1 MISGKNSVSKP
12 QSKVLITGA
21 GTGLGLE
28 TALSLAERGF
38 SVYASVLDAEQQAR
52 VMEEASQRGVALQAP
67 IMDVTD
73 AAAVQATIDA
83 IVAAPGD
90 EVSVVHNAGISLRG
104 YFEDCDDDEIRR
116 VFEVNLMGAMVVT
129 RAVLPAMRQVG
140 RGRLIF
146 VSSIG
151 ARVASMGRTAYC
163 ASKFALEG
171 FAESLMQEVTPLG
184 IQVSIVEPAII
195 KTERWTVH
203 RGIARRAQ
211 DPSSPYYGWFQRQ
224 EELADELVRTSPT
237 TPEQVADAIHRA
249 LTEPRPRLRTIV
261 GKRARLV
268 VTARRYLPGELFER
282 FYFGEAMR
290 RVTAADGS

>member
-1 MISGKNSVSKP
+1 MTN
-12 QSKVLITGA
+12 KVLITGA

-28 TALSLAERGF
+28 TALTLAERGF
-38 SVYASVLDAEQQAR
+38 TVFASVLDGEQQAR
-52 VMEEASQRGVALQAP
+52 VMQAAAQRGVSLHAP

-73 AAAVQATIDA
+73 EAVVQSIIDA

-116 VFEVNLMGAMVVT
+116 VFEVNLVGAMTVT
-129 RAVLPAMRQVG
+129 RAVLPAMRQAG

-171 FAESLMQEVTPLG
+171 FAESLMQEVGPLG
-184 IQVSIVEPAII
+184 IQVSIIEPAII

-211 DPSSPYYGWFQRQ
+211 DPSSPYYAWFQRQ

-237 TPEQVADAIHRA
+237 TPEQVADAIYRA
-249 LTEPRPRLRTIV
+249 LIKPRPRLRTIV

-290 RVTAADGS
+290 RVTAADRS

>member
-1 MISGKNSVSKP
+1 MTN
-12 QSKVLITGA
+12 KVLITGA

-28 TALSLAERGF
+28 TALTLAGRGF
-38 SVYASVLDAEQQAR
+38 TVFASVLDAEQQAR
-52 VMEEASQRGVALQAP
+52 VASEASQRGVTLNTP

-73 AAAVQATIDA
+73 EESVQATIDA
-83 IVAAPGD
+83 IVAAPGALLG
-90 EVSVVHNAGISLRG
+90 VVHNAGISLRG

-116 VFEVNLMGAMVVT
+116 VFEVNLIGAMTVT
-129 RAVLPAMRQVG
+129 RAVLPTMRAAG
-140 RGRLIF
+140 LGRLIF

-171 FAESLMQEVTPLG
+171 FAESLMQEVIPLG

-195 KTERWTVH
+195 NTERWTVH
-203 RGIARRAQ
+203 RGIARRAK
-211 DPSSPYYGWFQRQ
+211 DPSSPYHAWFERQ
-224 EELADELVRTSPT
+224 EEIADELVRTSPT
-237 TPEQVADAIHRA
+237 TPDQVADAIYRA
-249 LTEPRPRLRTIV
+249 LTDGRPQLRYIV

-268 VTARRYLPGELFER
+268 VTLRRYLPGELFER

-290 RVTAADGS
+290 RVTAADRS

>member
-1 MISGKNSVSKP
+1 MTN
-12 QSKVLITGA
+12 KVLITGA

-28 TALSLAERGF
+28 TALTLAGRGF
-38 SVYASVLDAEQQAR
+38 TVFASVLDAEQQAR
-52 VMEEASQRGVALQAP
+52 VASEASQRGVTLNTP

-73 AAAVQATIDA
+73 EESVQATIDA
-83 IVAAPGD
+83 IVAAPRVLLG
-90 EVSVVHNAGISLRG
+90 VVHNAGISLRG

-116 VFEVNLMGAMVVT
+116 VFEVNLIGAMTVT
-129 RAVLPAMRQVG
+129 RAVLPTMRAAG
-140 RGRLIF
+140 LGRLIF

-171 FAESLMQEVTPLG
+171 FAESLMQEVIPLG

-195 KTERWTVH
+195 NTERWTVH
-203 RGIARRAQ
+203 RGIARRAK
-211 DPSSPYYGWFQRQ
+211 DPSSPYLAWFERQ
-224 EELADELVRTSPT
+224 EEIADELVRTSPT
-237 TPEQVADAIHRA
+237 TPDQVADAIYRA
-249 LTEPRPRLRTIV
+249 LTDGRPQLRYIV

-268 VTARRYLPGELFER
+268 VTLRRYLPGELFER

-290 RVTAADGS
+290 RVTAADRS

>member
-1 MISGKNSVSKP
+1 MTN
-12 QSKVLITGA
+12 KVLITGA

-28 TALSLAERGF
+28 TALTLAGRGF
-38 SVYASVLDAEQQAR
+38 TVFASVLDAEQQAR
-52 VMEEASQRGVALQAP
+52 VASEASQRGVTLNTP

-73 AAAVQATIDA
+73 EESVQATIDA
-83 IVAAPGD
+83 IVAAPGALLG
-90 EVSVVHNAGISLRG
+90 VVHNAGISLRG

-116 VFEVNLMGAMVVT
+116 VFEVNLIGAMTVT
-129 RAVLPAMRQVG
+129 RAVLPTMRAAG
-140 RGRLIF
+140 LGRLIF

-171 FAESLMQEVTPLG
+171 FAESLMQEVIPLG
-184 IQVSIVEPAII
+184 IQVSIIEPAII
-195 KTERWTVH
+195 NTERWTVH
-203 RGIARRAQ
+203 RGIARRAK
-211 DPSSPYYGWFQRQ
+211 DPSSPYLAWFERQ

-237 TPEQVADAIHRA
+237 TPDQVADAIYRA
-249 LTEPRPRLRTIV
+249 LTDGRPQLRYIV

-268 VTARRYLPGELFER
+268 VTLRRYLPGELFER

-290 RVTAADGS
+290 RVTAADRS

>member
-1 MISGKNSVSKP
+1 MTD
-12 QSKVLITGA
+12 KVLITGA

-28 TALSLAERGF
+28 TALTLAGRGYTVF
-38 SVYASVLDAEQQAR
+38 ASVLDVEQQAR
-52 VMEEASQRGVALQAP
+52 VQSEAAQRNVTVHAP
-67 IMDVTD
+67 ILDVTD
-73 AAAVQATIDA
+73 EESVQAAIDA
-83 IVAAPGD
+83 IAAVPG
-90 EVSVVHNAGISLRG
+90 VLLGVVHNAGISLRG

-116 VFEVNLMGAMVVT
+116 VFDVNLYGAMALT
-129 RAVLPAMRQVG
+129 RAVLPMMRQAG

-171 FAESLMQEVTPLG
+171 FAESLMQEVSPLG
-184 IQVSIVEPAII
+184 IQVSIVEPAIVN
-195 KTERWTVH
+195 TERWTVH

-211 DPSSPYYGWFQRQ
+211 EPSSPYHAWFQRQ

-237 TPEQVADAIHRA
+237 TPDQVADAVYRA
-249 LTEPRPRLRTIV
+249 LTDGKPRLRYIV
-261 GKRARLV
+261 GKRARVV
-268 VTARRYLPGELFER
+268 VTLRRYLPGELFER

-290 RVTAADGS
+290 RVTAADRT

>member
-1 MISGKNSVSKP
+1 MTN
-12 QSKVLITGA
+12 KVLITGA

-28 TALSLAERGF
+28 TALTLAGRGF
-38 SVYASVLDAEQQAR
+38 TVFASVLDAEQQAR
-52 VMEEASQRGVALQAP
+52 VASEASQRGVTLNTP

-73 AAAVQATIDA
+73 EESVQATIDA
-83 IVAAPGD
+83 IVAAPGALLG
-90 EVSVVHNAGISLRG
+90 VVHNAGISLRG

-116 VFEVNLMGAMVVT
+116 VFEVNLIGAMTVT
-129 RAVLPAMRQVG
+129 RAVLPTMRAAG
-140 RGRLIF
+140 LGRLIF

-171 FAESLMQEVTPLG
+171 FAESLMQEVIPLG

-195 KTERWTVH
+195 NTERWTVH
-203 RGIARRAQ
+203 RGIARRAK
-211 DPSSPYYGWFQRQ
+211 DPSSPYLAWFERQ

-237 TPEQVADAIHRA
+237 TPDQVADAIYRA
-249 LTEPRPRLRTIV
+249 LTDGRPQLRYIV

-268 VTARRYLPGELFER
+268 VTLRRYLPGELFER

-290 RVTAADGS
+290 RVTAADRS